1 MNVKT
6 LTRPQVESMSHDTAE
21 IAKPPPAHCSFCGKA
36 QDQVN
41 LIAGPNAVFIC
52 DECADLSVKTFSE
65 GTLNLRTAYFTYLT
79 VAKLLW
85 PVSRALQWRKKST

>member
-1 MNVKT
+1 
-6 LTRPQVESMSHDTAE
+6 MSNDATE
-21 IAKPPPAHCSFCGKA
+21 IPKPPPAHCSFCGKT

-52 DECADLSVKTFSE
+52 DECADLSVKIFSE
-65 GTLNLRTAYFTYLT
+65 RALNLRVAYLAYVT

-85 PVSRALQWRKKST
+85 PICRAFQWQKNSN